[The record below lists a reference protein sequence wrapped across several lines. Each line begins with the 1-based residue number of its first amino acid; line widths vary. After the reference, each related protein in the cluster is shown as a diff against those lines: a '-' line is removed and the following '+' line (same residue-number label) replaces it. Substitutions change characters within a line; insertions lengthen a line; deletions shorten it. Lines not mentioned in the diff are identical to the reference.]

1 MSEDLMFH
9 MADVACVRA
18 WDDEGWGPY
27 HKRLLTMCLKTEMNG
42 WKKRN
47 GMTQND
53 KILNHM
59 RKNGSITQRE
69 AYIDYSIQNF
79 SARLSELKDVGHNIE
94 KVTKVHP
101 TTGQS
106 YSRYYLREGMKA
118 SKNASA

>member
-18 WDDEGWGPY
+18 WEEEGWGPY
-27 HKRLLTMCLKTEMNG
+27 HKRLLTMCLKTEYNG
-42 WKKRN
+42 WKRKSEMR
-47 GMTQND
+47 QVD

-69 AYIDYSIQNF
+69 AYIDYGVQSF
-79 SARLSELKDVGHNIE
+79 HRRLTELKDEGFKIK
-94 KVTKVHP
+94 KVTKTHP

-106 YSRYYLREGMKA
+106 YSRYYLEEKA
-118 SKNASA
+118 SKRASA